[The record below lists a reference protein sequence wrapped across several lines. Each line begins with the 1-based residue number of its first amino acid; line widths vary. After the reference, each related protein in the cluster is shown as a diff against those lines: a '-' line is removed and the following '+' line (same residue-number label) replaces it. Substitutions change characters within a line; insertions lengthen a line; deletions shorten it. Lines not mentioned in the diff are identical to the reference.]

1 MAIIIRVYSVQKLTP
16 YIFGS
21 HNNTNSTCIIF
32 QAMMSWLQENY
43 SAALSDPII
52 KSVIII
58 FGSVIAA
65 KITDI
70 IFSRVFKRIV
80 DKTKTN
86 LDNQIIQLLHRPI
99 FYTILFIGF
108 SVAVKTVGLPDYL
121 DFALVGIFKTC
132 TILIWLFVAMKI
144 LVISTEWASSRTSN
158 PFLQQ
163 KTLSLFNN
171 LGRIGIGLFGVYFI
185 FLSWDINI
193 NGILASASV
202 LGVVLGLA
210 AKDTVA
216 NFFAGI
222 FLMADSPF
230 KEGDYI
236 LLDTG
241 ERGYVKQMGI
251 RSTRFM
257 TRDDIEIT
265 IPNSV
270 IAASKIVNE
279 SGGPG
284 ETERVRITLH
294 VAYESDIDAVKAL
307 LVTIALGNENV
318 LKTPEP
324 RVRLR
329 EFADHGLKLQLLFWI
344 HKPEIRGR
352 TVDAVNTEIYKQFAQ
367 NNISIPYPTMRVILP
382 QEGNNS

>member
-1 MAIIIRVYSVQKLTP
+1 
-16 YIFGS
+16 
-21 HNNTNSTCIIF
+21 
-32 QAMMSWLQENY
+32 MMSWLQKNY
-43 SAALSDPII
+43 EVALSNPII
-52 KSVIII
+52 LSVLIIL
-58 FGSVIAA
+58 GAVIAA
-65 KITDI
+65 KITDM
-70 IFSRVFKRIV
+70 IFTRIFQRIV
-80 DKTKTN
+80 NKTQTN
-86 LDNQIIQLLHRPI
+86 FDDRILQLLHRPI
-99 FYTILFIGF
+99 FYSILFIGF
-108 SVAVKTVGLPDYL
+108 SVAVKTAELPNYIDY
-121 DFALVGIFKTC
+121 ALVGIFKTS
-132 TILIWLFVAMKI
+132 TILIWLFVVMKI
-144 LVISTEWASSRTSN
+144 LILSMEWASQKTSN
-158 PFLQQ
+158 PLLQQ
-163 KTLSLFNN
+163 KTLPLFNN
-171 LGRIGIGLFGVYFI
+171 LGKIAIGLFGIYFI

-193 NGILASASV
+193 NGILASAGV

-294 VAYESDIDAVKAL
+294 VAYESNIDDVKAL
-307 LVTIALGNENV
+307 LISIALGNENV

-324 RVRLR
+324 RVRFR
-329 EFADHGLKLQLLFWI
+329 EFGDHGLKLQLLFWI

-352 TVDAVNTEIYKQFAQ
+352 TVDAVNTEIYKQFSQ
-367 NNISIPYPTMRVILP
+367 NNISIPYPTMKVILP
-382 QEGNNS
+382 REGNNS

>member
-1 MAIIIRVYSVQKLTP
+1 
-16 YIFGS
+16 
-21 HNNTNSTCIIF
+21 
-32 QAMMSWLQENY
+32 MSWLQENY
-43 SAALSDPII
+43 EVALSNPII
-52 KSVIII
+52 LSVLIIL
-58 FGSVIAA
+58 GAVIAA
-65 KITDI
+65 KITDM
-70 IFSRVFKRIV
+70 IFTRIFKRIV
-80 DKTKTN
+80 NKTQTN
-86 LDNQIIQLLHRPI
+86 FDDRILELLHRPI
-99 FYTILFIGF
+99 FYSILFIGF
-108 SVAVKTVGLPDYL
+108 SVAVKTAELPNYIDY
-121 DFALVGIFKTC
+121 ALVGIFKTS
-132 TILIWLFVAMKI
+132 TILIWLFVVMKVLI
-144 LVISTEWASSRTSN
+144 LSMEWASQKTSN
-158 PFLQQ
+158 PLLQQ
-163 KTLSLFNN
+163 KTLPLFNN
-171 LGRIGIGLFGVYFI
+171 LGKIAIGLFGIYFI

-193 NGILASASV
+193 NGILASAGV

-222 FLMADSPF
+222 FLMADSPY

-241 ERGYVKQMGI
+241 ERGYVKSMGL

-284 ETERVRITLH
+284 EKERVRITLH
-294 VAYESDIDAVKAL
+294 VAYESDIDDVKAL
-307 LVTIALGNENV
+307 LISIALGNENV

-324 RVRLR
+324 RVRFR
-329 EFADHGLKLQLLFWI
+329 EFADHGLRLQLLFWI

-352 TVDAVNTEIYKQFAQ
+352 TVDGVNTEIYKQFSQ
-367 NNISIPYPTMRVILP
+367 NNISIPYPTMKVILP
-382 QEGNNS
+382 REGNNS

>member
-1 MAIIIRVYSVQKLTP
+1 MISSILDYFTLAKSNPWLMSLAIAV
-16 YIFGS
+16 GS
-21 HNNTNSTCIIF
+21 AIV
-32 QAMMSWLQENY
+32 AK
-43 SAALSDPII
+43 LSDM
-52 KSVIII
+52 
-58 FGSVIAA
+58 
-65 KITDI
+65 
-70 IFSRVFKRIV
+70 IFSSIFNRIV
-80 DKTKTN
+80 QKTKTN
-86 LDNQIIQLLHRPI
+86 YDDQILQLLHRPI
-99 FYTILFIGF
+99 FYSILFIGF
-108 SVAVKTVGLPDYL
+108 SIAVKTAGTPEYL
-121 DFALVGIFKTC
+121 DFAIVGIFKTI

-144 LVISTEWASSRTSN
+144 LVLSMNWATQKTTN
-158 PFLQQ
+158 PLLQQ
-163 KTLSLFNN
+163 KTLPLFNN
-171 LGRIGIGLFGVYFI
+171 LGKIAIGLFGAYFI

-193 NGILASASV
+193 NGILASAGV

-236 LLDTG
+236 LLETG
-241 ERGYVKQMGI
+241 ERGYVKQMGL

-270 IAASKIVNE
+270 IASSKIVNE

-294 VAYESDIDAVKAL
+294 VAYDSNIDAVKEL
-307 LVTIALGNENV
+307 LIQIALANDNV
-318 LKTPEP
+318 LKEPTP
-324 RVRLR
+324 RVRFR

-352 TVDAVNTEIYKQFAQ
+352 TVDAVNTEIYKQFST
-367 NNISIPYPTMRVILP
+367 NNVLIPYPTMKVLLP
-382 QEGNNS
+382 SEKDNT

>member
-1 MAIIIRVYSVQKLTP
+1 MT
-16 YIFGS
+16 
-21 HNNTNSTCIIF
+21 
-32 QAMMSWLQENY
+32 SWFQENY
-43 SAALSDPII
+43 SEVFSNPILQ
-52 KSVIII
+52 SVLIV
-58 FGSVIAA
+58 FGAVVVA
-65 KITDI
+65 KIIDA
-70 IFSRVFKRIV
+70 IFTKIFKRIV
-80 DKTKTN
+80 DKTQTN
-86 LDNQIIQLLHRPI
+86 LDDQILQLFHRPI

-108 SVAVKTVGLPDYL
+108 SIGVKTAQLPDYI
-121 DFALVGIFKTC
+121 DFALQGIFKTIS
-132 TILIWLFVAMKI
+132 ILIWLGVSMKI
-144 LVISTEWASSRTSN
+144 LVISMEWASRKTSN
-158 PFLQQ
+158 PLLQQ
-163 KTLSLFNN
+163 KTLPLFNN
-171 LGRIGIGLFGVYFI
+171 LGKIGIGMFGIYFI

-193 NGILASASV
+193 NGILASAGV

-241 ERGYVKQMGI
+241 ERGYVKQMGL
-251 RSTRFM
+251 RYTRFM

-294 VAYESDIDAVKAL
+294 VAYESDIDAVKIL
-307 LVTIALGNENV
+307 LTRIALENENV

-324 RVRLR
+324 RVRFR
-329 EFADHGLKLQLLFWI
+329 EFGEHGLKLQLLFWI

-352 TVDAVNTEIYKQFAQ
+352 TIDAVNTEIYKQFSK
-367 NNISIPYPTMRVILP
+367 NNIIIPYPTMRVLLP
-382 QEGNNS
+382 NKN

>member
-1 MAIIIRVYSVQKLTP
+1 
-16 YIFGS
+16 
-21 HNNTNSTCIIF
+21 
-32 QAMMSWLQENY
+32 MSWLQKNY
-43 SAALSDPII
+43 EVALSNPII
-52 KSVIII
+52 LSVLIIL
-58 FGSVIAA
+58 GAVIAA
-65 KITDI
+65 KITDM
-70 IFSRVFKRIV
+70 IFTRIFKRIV
-80 DKTKTN
+80 NKTQTN
-86 LDNQIIQLLHRPI
+86 FDDRILQLLHRPI
-99 FYTILFIGF
+99 FYSILFIGF
-108 SVAVKTVGLPDYL
+108 SVAVKTAELPNYIDY
-121 DFALVGIFKTC
+121 ALVGIFKTS
-132 TILIWLFVAMKI
+132 TILIWLFVVMKVLI
-144 LVISTEWASSRTSN
+144 LSMEWASQKTSN
-158 PFLQQ
+158 PLLQQ
-163 KTLSLFNN
+163 KTLPLFNN
-171 LGRIGIGLFGVYFI
+171 LGKIAIGLFGIYFI

-193 NGILASASV
+193 NGILASAGV

-284 ETERVRITLH
+284 EKERVRITLH
-294 VAYESDIDAVKAL
+294 VAYESDIDDVKAL
-307 LVTIALGNENV
+307 LISIALGNENV
-318 LKTPEP
+318 LKAPEP
-324 RVRLR
+324 RVRFR
-329 EFADHGLKLQLLFWI
+329 EFGDHGLKLQLLFWI

-352 TVDAVNTEIYKQFAQ
+352 TVDAVNTEIYKQFSQ
-367 NNISIPYPTMRVILP
+367 NNISIPYPTMKVILP
-382 QEGNNS
+382 REGNNS

>member
-1 MAIIIRVYSVQKLTP
+1 V
-16 YIFGS
+16 
-21 HNNTNSTCIIF
+21 
-32 QAMMSWLQENY
+32 
-43 SAALSDPII
+43 ALSNPII
-52 KSVIII
+52 LSVLIIL
-58 FGSVIAA
+58 GAVIAA
-65 KITDI
+65 KITDM
-70 IFSRVFKRIV
+70 IFTRIFKRIV
-80 DKTKTN
+80 NKTQTN
-86 LDNQIIQLLHRPI
+86 FDDRILQLLHRPI
-99 FYTILFIGF
+99 FYSILFIGF
-108 SVAVKTVGLPDYL
+108 SVAVKTAELPNYIDY
-121 DFALVGIFKTC
+121 ALVGIFKTS
-132 TILIWLFVAMKI
+132 TILIWLFVVMKVLI
-144 LVISTEWASSRTSN
+144 LSMEWASQKTSN
-158 PFLQQ
+158 PLLQQ
-163 KTLSLFNN
+163 KTLPLFNN
-171 LGRIGIGLFGVYFI
+171 LGKIAIGLFGIYFI

-193 NGILASASV
+193 NGILASAGV

-294 VAYESDIDAVKAL
+294 VAYESNIDDVKAL
-307 LVTIALGNENV
+307 LISIALGNENV
-318 LKTPEP
+318 LKAPEP
-324 RVRLR
+324 RVRFR
-329 EFADHGLKLQLLFWI
+329 EFGDHGLKLQLLFWI

-352 TVDAVNTEIYKQFAQ
+352 TVDAVNTEIYKQFSQ
-367 NNISIPYPTMRVILP
+367 NNISIPYPTMKVILP
-382 QEGNNS
+382 REGNNS

>member
-1 MAIIIRVYSVQKLTP
+1 
-16 YIFGS
+16 
-21 HNNTNSTCIIF
+21 
-32 QAMMSWLQENY
+32 MSWLQKNY
-43 SAALSDPII
+43 EVALSNPII
-52 KSVIII
+52 LSVLIIL
-58 FGSVIAA
+58 GAVIAA
-65 KITDI
+65 KITDM
-70 IFSRVFKRIV
+70 IFTRIFKRIV
-80 DKTKTN
+80 NKTQTN
-86 LDNQIIQLLHRPI
+86 LDDRILELLHRPI
-99 FYTILFIGF
+99 FYSILFIGF
-108 SVAVKTVGLPDYL
+108 SVAVKTAELPNYIDY
-121 DFALVGIFKTC
+121 ALVGIFKTS
-132 TILIWLFVAMKI
+132 TILIWLFVVMKVLI
-144 LVISTEWASSRTSN
+144 LSMEWASQKTSN
-158 PFLQQ
+158 PLLQQ
-163 KTLSLFNN
+163 KTLPLFNN
-171 LGRIGIGLFGVYFI
+171 LGKIAIGLFGIYFI

-193 NGILASASV
+193 NGILASAGV

-294 VAYESDIDAVKAL
+294 VAYESNIDDVKAL
-307 LVTIALGNENV
+307 LISIALGNENV
-318 LKTPEP
+318 LKAPEP
-324 RVRLR
+324 RVRFR
-329 EFADHGLKLQLLFWI
+329 EFGDHGLKLQLLFWI

-352 TVDAVNTEIYKQFAQ
+352 TVDAVNTEIYKQFSQ
-367 NNISIPYPTMRVILP
+367 NNISIPYPTMKVILP
-382 QEGNNS
+382 REGNNS

>member
-1 MAIIIRVYSVQKLTP
+1 MAHQSIPTC
-16 YIFGS
+16 YIFR
-21 HNNTNSTCIIF
+21 
-32 QAMMSWLQENY
+32 AMMSWFQENY
-43 SAALSDPII
+43 GAALSNPILQ
-52 KSVIII
+52 SVLIIW
-58 FGSVIAA
+58 GAVIAA
-65 KITDI
+65 KIADM
-70 IFSRVFKRIV
+70 IFTKIFKRIV
-80 DKTKTN
+80 DKTQTS
-86 LDNQIIQLLHRPI
+86 LDDQILQLLHRPI

-108 SVAVKTVGLPDYL
+108 SVAVKTAGLLEYI
-121 DFALVGIFKTC
+121 DFVLVGIFKTI
-132 TILIWLFVAMKI
+132 TILIWLIVAMKV
-144 LVISTEWASSRTSN
+144 LVVSMEWAASRTSN
-158 PFLQQ
+158 PLIQQ
-163 KTLSLFNN
+163 KTLPLFNN
-171 LGRIGIGLFGVYFI
+171 LGKIGIGLFGIYFI

-193 NGILASASV
+193 NGILASAGV

-241 ERGYVKQMGI
+241 ERGYVKQMGV

-324 RVRLR
+324 RVRFR

-352 TVDAVNTEIYKQFAQ
+352 TVDAVNTEIYKQFSQ

>member
-1 MAIIIRVYSVQKLTP
+1 
-16 YIFGS
+16 
-21 HNNTNSTCIIF
+21 
-32 QAMMSWLQENY
+32 MSWLQKNY
-43 SAALSDPII
+43 EVALSNPII
-52 KSVIII
+52 LSVLIIL
-58 FGSVIAA
+58 GAVIAA
-65 KITDI
+65 KITDM
-70 IFSRVFKRIV
+70 IFTRIFKRIV
-80 DKTKTN
+80 NKTQTN
-86 LDNQIIQLLHRPI
+86 FDDRILELLHRPI
-99 FYTILFIGF
+99 FYSILFIGF
-108 SVAVKTVGLPDYL
+108 SVAVKTAELPNYIDY
-121 DFALVGIFKTC
+121 ALVGIFKTS
-132 TILIWLFVAMKI
+132 TILIWLFVVMKVLI
-144 LVISTEWASSRTSN
+144 LSMEWASKKTSN
-158 PFLQQ
+158 PLLQQ
-163 KTLSLFNN
+163 KTLPLFNN
-171 LGRIGIGLFGVYFI
+171 LVKIAIGLFGIYFI

-193 NGILASASV
+193 NGILASAGV

-294 VAYESDIDAVKAL
+294 VAYESNIDDVKAL
-307 LVTIALGNENV
+307 LISIALGNENV
-318 LKTPEP
+318 LKAPEP
-324 RVRLR
+324 RVRFR
-329 EFADHGLKLQLLFWI
+329 EFGDHGLKLQLLFWI

-352 TVDAVNTEIYKQFAQ
+352 TVDAVNTEIYKQFSQ
-367 NNISIPYPTMRVILP
+367 NNISIPYPTMKVILP
-382 QEGNNS
+382 REGNNS